1 MTHSRL
7 HNVIERTFGVLKGQ
21 WHILDGVPYC
31 HRDKQKM
38 IIMSCF
44 ALHNFLR
51 NRAIGVGSPTY
62 PPSDWVQ
69 INANSTMSLVKEYI
83 SVAL

>member
-1 MTHSRL
+1 LGNMTYNGLITLRL
-7 HNVIERTFGVLKGQ
+7 CGFPFVKIGV
-21 WHILDGVPYC
+21 VS
-31 HRDKQKM
+31 HRVKQKM

-51 NRAIGVGSPTY
+51 NREIGVGSPTY

-69 INANSTMSLVKEYI
+69 INANSTMSLVRDYI
-83 SVAL
+83 SLALWGQ